1 MTVTTYL
8 HAAEVAI
15 CELAMFPS
23 ISATPQP
30 SAILDYKRI
39 DYMMQCVQC
48 CKTCTEYYLQADLI
62 HVTVASGLIYSYC
75 IKTLHKLSTLQDPQW
90 DSTLVSGIFDAANL
104 FERCAVAAD
113 LCNVKLK
120 EETGEDS
127 VFRIAAKMLRDAA
140 PTWRLSSA
148 QEQPAQGN
156 GDVGLVGWIG
166 FEGMELPSVDFSD
179 DFWMTAAFNT

>member
-1 MTVTTYL
+1 VTVTTYL

-15 CELAMFPS
+15 YELAMFQPS
-23 ISATPQP
+23 SPTSHV

-39 DYMMQCVQC
+39 DYMMHCVQS
-48 CKTCTEYYLQADLI
+48 CKICTDYYLKVDLI
-62 HVTVASGLIYSYC
+62 HITVASGLIYSYC
-75 IKTLHKLSTLQDPQW
+75 IKTLHRLSTLHDPQW
-90 DSTLVSGIFDAANL
+90 DPTVVSEIVDAAEL

-140 PTWRLSSA
+140 PTWRVSVA
-148 QEQPAQGN
+148 QEPPAQASGEVSLEVWN
-156 GDVGLVGWIG
+156 GL
-166 FEGMELPSVDFSD
+166 EGMDLPSVDFSD
-179 DFWMTAAFNT
+179 DFFMTAAFNT